1 MRRAWTRSSGAWL
14 RPEQNAHRP
23 VKRQIALAALTVLEL
38 PPPEQVAI
46 AAQTGYSHV
55 GLRLIPV
62 AGQTLPAFDERE
74 LEHRLADSG
83 IRVLDV
89 EVFRLDENTRV
100 AQFEPTLALAARLK
114 ATEILVH
121 GADAEEHRLADT
133 LSQLCALAAGYGI
146 NANIEPM
153 PWVEVSTVAKARR
166 VLEKAAMKNA
176 ALLIDPIHFF
186 RADNS
191 FGDLSGAPLR
201 YLQFCDA
208 HPGRPTDVQELIRQ
222 ARGDRLFPGEGA
234 LDLRGL
240 MRALPDGLP
249 MSLEVPHAGGLGALE
264 RARRALSATR
274 KFLATR

>member
-1 MRRAWTRSSGAWL
+1 
-14 RPEQNAHRP
+14 
-23 VKRQIALAALTVLEL
+23 VKQQIALAALTVLEL

-46 AAQTGYSHV
+46 AAQAGYSHV

-62 AGQTLPAFDERE
+62 AGQVLPPFEQHE
-74 LEHRLADSG
+74 LERRLADTG

-89 EVFRLDENTRV
+89 EVFRVDEKTKV
-100 AQFEPTLALAARLK
+100 EQFEPTLAFAARLK
-114 ATEILVH
+114 ASEILVH
-121 GADAEEHRLADT
+121 GADADEHRLVDRF
-133 LSQLCALAAGYGI
+133 SQLCELAARYGI

-166 VLEKAAMKNA
+166 VLEKAAMQNA
-176 ALLIDPIHFF
+176 ALLVDPIHFF

-191 FGDLSGAPLR
+191 FEELKGAPLR

-208 HPGRPTDVQELIRQ
+208 HPGRPADVQELIRQ

-240 MRALPDGLP
+240 MRALPDGLA
-249 MSLEVPHAGGLGALE
+249 MSLEVPHAGRLDARE

-274 KFLATR
+274 KFLETR

>member
-1 MRRAWTRSSGAWL
+1 MKQPL
-14 RPEQNAHRP
+14 
-23 VKRQIALAALTVLEL
+23 ALAALTVLEL
-38 PPPEQVAI
+38 PSPEQVAV
-46 AAQTGYSHV
+46 AAQAGYSHV

-62 AGQTLPAFDERE
+62 AGQTLPAFEQRE
-74 LEHRLADSG
+74 LERRLDDTG

-89 EVFRLDENTRV
+89 EVFRLDQHTDV

-121 GADAEEHRLADT
+121 GADAAERRLVDR
-133 LSQLCALAAGYGI
+133 LSQLCELAARYRI

-176 ALLIDPIHFF
+176 ALLVDPIHFF
-186 RADNS
+186 RADNT
-191 FGDLSGAPLR
+191 FAELHGAPMR

-208 HPGRPTDVQELIRQ
+208 HPGRPADVQELIRQ

-234 LDLRGL
+234 LDLEGL
-240 MRALPDGLP
+240 LRALPAELPVSVEVPYAKP
-249 MSLEVPHAGGLGALE
+249 MSPLE
-264 RARRALSATR
+264 RAKRALAATR
-274 KFLATR
+274 LLLARIP